1 MSLSLNQ
8 IESTARKAVR
18 GAGLYWGLAEDA
30 GRAVSRLE
38 MAGLPGMRWLVELLD
53 KVDHQNPEVCR
64 LECRN
69 NTWHAANGLLSPLV
83 AGPNLADWIYSPVR
97 IPGDAHWR
105 LLGVVC
111 PKLLIG
117 YTSIAVLLSANPFRL
132 GWGQTRVAVAPDH
145 LQISG
150 PLDHSG
156 PADVIVAAK
165 QDTDISDQGAIRYSF
180 KVAACEVDRC
190 TLDVLESLAY
200 RTYVEATESSRLS
213 GAGAGLSD
221 ND

>member
-18 GAGLYWGLAEDA
+18 GAGLCWGLAEDA

-53 KVDHQNPEVCR
+53 SLDHQNPEVCR
-64 LECRN
+64 LECQN
-69 NTWHAANGLLSPLV
+69 NIWHAANGVLSPLV
-83 AGPNLADWIYSPVR
+83 AGPSLADWIYSPAR
-97 IPGDAHWR
+97 IPGDAGRR

-111 PKLLIG
+111 PNILIG
-117 YTSIAVLLSANPFRL
+117 YTSIAVLLSASPFRL
-132 GWGQTRVAVAPDH
+132 AWDQTRVAVAPDH
-145 LQISG
+145 LRISG
-150 PLDHSG
+150 PLEHSG
-156 PADVIVAAK
+156 ASDVGLAAQQDADM
-165 QDTDISDQGAIRYSF
+165 SNQGAIRYSF

-200 RTYVEATESSRLS
+200 RTYVEASESSRLS